1 MECAQNYLRNINMTF
16 KHCGTMLG
24 GRNFH
29 KIIEDELIK
38 ASKELTLSY
47 DQSGIHVS
55 EITRCSR
62 LSYFERMD
70 PFVDESSNALRN
82 IFRGSV
88 TKLLNGKTKQYKIDD
103 LTIYATV
110 DLLVSNDLVVNLV
123 PVSKLPDYPHPNDLL
138 YANACMF
145 IFEIH
150 GGFIVYFTPDGKFS
164 EFSVSP
170 SKRMF
175 EQVVRRARILH
186 LLLKEKKTPVVEP
199 SELCF
204 SCKYYQRC
212 FGQQKESEH
221 LLDILG
227 IGKKK

>member
-1 MECAQNYLRNINMTF
+1 MRM
-16 KHCGTMLG
+16 MLG

-29 KIIEDELIK
+29 KLIEDELIK
-38 ASKELTLSY
+38 ISKKLTLDY
-47 DQSGIHVS
+47 DSNGIHVY

-70 PFVDESSNALRN
+70 PFVDEYSNALSN
-82 IFRGSV
+82 IFKGSL
-88 TKLLNGKTKQYKIDD
+88 TKLLNGITREYKIDD
-103 LTIYATV
+103 FTLYATV
-110 DLLVSNDLVVNLV
+110 DLMIDNEMIINFV
-123 PVSKLPDYPHPNDLL
+123 PVSKLPEYPHPNDLL
-138 YANACMF
+138 YTNASMF
-145 IFEIH
+145 IFDIQ
-150 GGFIVYFTPDGKFS
+150 GGFIVYFTPEGKFV
-164 EFSVSP
+164 EFSVSE

-175 EQVVRRARILH
+175 EQVVRRARILY

-204 SCKYYQRC
+204 SCKYFQRC

>member
-1 MECAQNYLRNINMTF
+1 
-16 KHCGTMLG
+16 MLG

-29 KIIEDELIK
+29 KLIEDELIK
-38 ASKELTLSY
+38 ISKKLTLDY
-47 DQSGIHVS
+47 DSNGIHVS

-70 PFVDESSNALRN
+70 PFVDEYSNALSN
-82 IFRGSV
+82 ISKGSL
-88 TKLLNGKTKQYKIDD
+88 TKLLNGITREYKVDD
-103 LTIYATV
+103 FTIYATV
-110 DLLVSNDLVVNLV
+110 DLMIANEMIINFVL
-123 PVSKLPDYPHPNDLL
+123 VSKLPEYPNPNDLL
-138 YANACMF
+138 YTNASMF
-145 IFEIH
+145 IFDIQ
-150 GGFIVYFTPDGKFS
+150 GGFIVYFTPEGKFV
-164 EFSVSP
+164 EFSVSE

-175 EQVVRRARILH
+175 EQVVRRARILY

-204 SCKYYQRC
+204 SCKYFQRC

-221 LLDILG
+221 LADILG

>member
-1 MECAQNYLRNINMTF
+1 MRM
-16 KHCGTMLG
+16 MLG

-29 KIIEDELIK
+29 KLIEDELIK
-38 ASKELTLSY
+38 ISKKLTLDY
-47 DQSGIHVS
+47 DSNGIHVY

-70 PFVDESSNALRN
+70 PFVDEYSNALSN
-82 IFRGSV
+82 ISKGSL
-88 TKLLNGKTKQYKIDD
+88 TKLLNGITREYKVDD
-103 LTIYATV
+103 FTIYATV
-110 DLLVSNDLVVNLV
+110 DLMIDNEMIINFV
-123 PVSKLPDYPHPNDLL
+123 PVSKLPEYPHPNDLL
-138 YANACMF
+138 YTNASMF
-145 IFEIH
+145 IFDIQ
-150 GGFIVYFTPDGKFS
+150 GGFIVYFTPEGKFV
-164 EFSVSP
+164 EFSVSE

-175 EQVVRRARILH
+175 EQVVRRARILY

-204 SCKYYQRC
+204 SCKYFQRC

>member
-1 MECAQNYLRNINMTF
+1 
-16 KHCGTMLG
+16 MLG

-29 KIIEDELIK
+29 KLIEDELIK
-38 ASKELTLSY
+38 ISKKLTLDY
-47 DQSGIHVS
+47 DSNGIHVS
-55 EITRCSR
+55 EITRCTR

-70 PFVDESSNALRN
+70 PFVDEYSNALSN
-82 IFRGSV
+82 IFKGSL
-88 TKLLNGKTKQYKIDD
+88 TKLLNGITREYKIDD

-110 DLLVSNDLVVNLV
+110 DLMIDNEMIINFI
-123 PVSKLPDYPHPNDLL
+123 PVSKLPESPHPNDLL
-138 YANACMF
+138 YTNASMF
-145 IFEIH
+145 IFGIQ
-150 GGFIVYFTPDGKFS
+150 GGFIVYFTPEGKFV
-164 EFSVSP
+164 EFSVSE

-175 EQVVRRARILH
+175 EQVVRRARILY

-204 SCKYYQRC
+204 SCKYFQRC

>member
-1 MECAQNYLRNINMTF
+1 MRI
-16 KHCGTMLG
+16 MLG

-29 KIIEDELIK
+29 KLIEDELVKI
-38 ASKELTLSY
+38 SKKLTLDY
-47 DQSGIHVS
+47 DSNGIHVY

-70 PFVDESSNALRN
+70 PFVDEYSNALSN
-82 IFRGSV
+82 ISKGSL
-88 TKLLNGKTKQYKIDD
+88 TKLLNGITREYKVDD
-103 LTIYATV
+103 FTIYATV
-110 DLLVSNDLVVNLV
+110 DLMIDNEMIINFV
-123 PVSKLPDYPHPNDLL
+123 PVSKLPEYPHPNDLL
-138 YANACMF
+138 YTNASMF
-145 IFEIH
+145 IFDIQ
-150 GGFIVYFTPDGKFS
+150 GGFIVYFTPEGKFV
-164 EFSVSP
+164 EFSVSE

-175 EQVVRRARILH
+175 EQVVRRARILY

-204 SCKYYQRC
+204 SCKYFQRC

>member
-1 MECAQNYLRNINMTF
+1 
-16 KHCGTMLG
+16 MLG

-29 KIIEDELIK
+29 KLIEDELIK
-38 ASKELTLSY
+38 ISKKLTLDY
-47 DQSGIHVS
+47 DSNGIHVS
-55 EITRCSR
+55 EITRCTR

-70 PFVDESSNALRN
+70 PFVDEYSNALSN
-82 IFRGSV
+82 ISKGSL
-88 TKLLNGKTKQYKIDD
+88 TKLLNGITREYKVDD

-110 DLLVSNDLVVNLV
+110 DLMIDNEMIINFI
-123 PVSKLPDYPHPNDLL
+123 PVSKLPEYPHPNDLL
-138 YANACMF
+138 YTNASMF
-145 IFEIH
+145 IFDIQ
-150 GGFIVYFTPDGKFS
+150 GGFIVYFTPEGKFV
-164 EFSVSP
+164 EFSVSE

-175 EQVVRRARILH
+175 EQVVRRARILY

-204 SCKYYQRC
+204 SCKYFQRC
-212 FGQQKESEH
+212 FGQQNESEH

>member
-1 MECAQNYLRNINMTF
+1 
-16 KHCGTMLG
+16 MLG

-29 KIIEDELIK
+29 KLIEDELIK
-38 ASKELTLSY
+38 ISKKLTLDY
-47 DQSGIHVS
+47 DSNGIHVY

-70 PFVDESSNALRN
+70 PFVDEYSNALSN
-82 IFRGSV
+82 ISKGSL
-88 TKLLNGKTKQYKIDD
+88 TKLLNGITREYKVDD
-103 LTIYATV
+103 FTIYATV
-110 DLLVSNDLVVNLV
+110 DLMIDNEMIINFV
-123 PVSKLPDYPHPNDLL
+123 PVSKLPEYPHPNDLL
-138 YANACMF
+138 YTNASMF
-145 IFEIH
+145 IFDIQ
-150 GGFIVYFTPDGKFS
+150 GGFIVYFTPEGKFV
-164 EFSVSP
+164 EFSVSE

-175 EQVVRRARILH
+175 EQVVRRARILY

-204 SCKYYQRC
+204 SCKYFQRC

-221 LLDILG
+221 LVDILG

>member
-1 MECAQNYLRNINMTF
+1 MRM
-16 KHCGTMLG
+16 MLG

-29 KIIEDELIK
+29 KLIEDELIK
-38 ASKELTLSY
+38 ISKKLTLDY
-47 DQSGIHVS
+47 DSNGIHVY

-70 PFVDESSNALRN
+70 PFVDEYSNALSN
-82 IFRGSV
+82 ISKGSL
-88 TKLLNGKTKQYKIDD
+88 TKLLNGITREYKVDD
-103 LTIYATV
+103 FTIYATV
-110 DLLVSNDLVVNLV
+110 DLMIDNEMIINFV
-123 PVSKLPDYPHPNDLL
+123 PVSKLPEYPHPNDLL
-138 YANACMF
+138 YTNASMF
-145 IFEIH
+145 IFDIQ
-150 GGFIVYFTPDGKFS
+150 GGFIVYFTPEGKFI
-164 EFSVSP
+164 EFSVSE

-175 EQVVRRARILH
+175 EQVVRRARILY

-204 SCKYYQRC
+204 SCKYFQRC

-221 LLDILG
+221 LSEILG

>member
-1 MECAQNYLRNINMTF
+1 
-16 KHCGTMLG
+16 MLG

-29 KIIEDELIK
+29 KLIEDELIK
-38 ASKELTLSY
+38 ISKKLTLDY
-47 DQSGIHVS
+47 DSNGIHVS
-55 EITRCSR
+55 EITRCTR

-70 PFVDESSNALRN
+70 PFVDEYSNALSN
-82 IFRGSV
+82 ISKGSL
-88 TKLLNGKTKQYKIDD
+88 TKLLNGITREYKIDD

-110 DLLVSNDLVVNLV
+110 DLMIDNEMIINFV
-123 PVSKLPDYPHPNDLL
+123 PVSKLPEYPHPNDLL
-138 YANACMF
+138 YTNASMF
-145 IFEIH
+145 IFDIQ
-150 GGFIVYFTPDGKFS
+150 GGFIVYFTPEGKFVEFIVS
-164 EFSVSP
+164 E

-175 EQVVRRARILH
+175 EQVVRRARILY

-204 SCKYYQRC
+204 SCKYFQRC
-212 FGQQKESEH
+212 FGQQNESEH

>member
-1 MECAQNYLRNINMTF
+1 MRM
-16 KHCGTMLG
+16 MLG

-29 KIIEDELIK
+29 KLIEDELIK
-38 ASKELTLSY
+38 ISKKLTLDY
-47 DQSGIHVS
+47 DSNGIHVY

-70 PFVDESSNALRN
+70 PFVDEYSNALSN
-82 IFRGSV
+82 ISKGSL
-88 TKLLNGKTKQYKIDD
+88 TKLLNGITREYKIDD
-103 LTIYATV
+103 FTLYATV
-110 DLLVSNDLVVNLV
+110 DLMIDNEMIINFV
-123 PVSKLPDYPHPNDLL
+123 PVSKLPEYPHPNDLL
-138 YANACMF
+138 YTNASMF
-145 IFEIH
+145 VFDIQ
-150 GGFIVYFTPDGKFS
+150 GGFIVYFTPEGKFV
-164 EFSVSP
+164 EFSVSE

-175 EQVVRRARILH
+175 EQVVRRARILY

-204 SCKYYQRC
+204 SCKYFQRC

>member
-1 MECAQNYLRNINMTF
+1 
-16 KHCGTMLG
+16 MLG

-38 ASKELTLSY
+38 ASEQLTLDY
-47 DQSGIHVS
+47 DTSGIHVS

-62 LSYFERMD
+62 LSYFERVD
-70 PFVDESSNALRN
+70 PFVDESSNALRK
-82 IFRGSV
+82 IFGGSI
-88 TKLLNGKTKQYKIDD
+88 TRLLKGKTKQYKIDD
-103 LTIYATV
+103 LTIYATA
-110 DLLVSNDLVVNLV
+110 DLIVSNDIIVNLI

-138 YANACMF
+138 YANACLF

-150 GGFIVYFTPDGKFS
+150 GGFIVYFTPDGKFV
-164 EFSVSP
+164 EFSVLE

>member
-1 MECAQNYLRNINMTF
+1 
-16 KHCGTMLG
+16 MLG

-38 ASKELTLSY
+38 ISEKLTLDY
-47 DQSGIHVS
+47 DSNGIHVS
-55 EITRCSR
+55 EITRCTR

-70 PFVDESSNALRN
+70 PFVDEYSNALSN
-82 IFRGSV
+82 ISKGSL
-88 TKLLNGKTKQYKIDD
+88 TNLLNGITREYKVDD

-110 DLLVSNDLVVNLV
+110 DLMIDNEMIINFV
-123 PVSKLPDYPHPNDLL
+123 PVSKLPEYPHPNDLL
-138 YANACMF
+138 YTNASMF
-145 IFEIH
+145 IFDIQ
-150 GGFIVYFTPDGKFS
+150 GGFIVYFTPEGKFV
-164 EFSVSP
+164 EFSVSE

-175 EQVVRRARILH
+175 EQVVRRARILY

-204 SCKYYQRC
+204 SCKYFQRC

>member
-1 MECAQNYLRNINMTF
+1 
-16 KHCGTMLG
+16 MLG

-29 KIIEDELIK
+29 KLIEDELIK
-38 ASKELTLSY
+38 ASKELTSGY

-62 LSYFERMD
+62 LSYFERID

-103 LTIYATV
+103 LIIYATV
-110 DLLVSNDLVVNLV
+110 DLLVSNDLVVNLI

-138 YANACMF
+138 YTNACMF

-150 GGFIVYFTPDGKFS
+150 GGFIVYFTPDGKFA
-164 EFSVSP
+164 EFSVAP

-199 SELCF
+199 SEFCF

>member
-1 MECAQNYLRNINMTF
+1 
-16 KHCGTMLG
+16 MLG

-29 KIIEDELIK
+29 KLIGDELIK
-38 ASKELTLSY
+38 ISKKLTLDY
-47 DQSGIHVS
+47 DSNGIHVS
-55 EITRCSR
+55 EITRCTR

-70 PFVDESSNALRN
+70 PFVDEYSNALSN
-82 IFRGSV
+82 ISKGSL
-88 TKLLNGKTKQYKIDD
+88 TKLLNGITREYKIDD

-110 DLLVSNDLVVNLV
+110 DLMIDNDMIINFV
-123 PVSKLPDYPHPNDLL
+123 PVSILPEYPHPNDLL
-138 YANACMF
+138 YTNASMF
-145 IFEIH
+145 IFDIQ
-150 GGFIVYFTPDGKFS
+150 GGFIVYFTPEGKFV
-164 EFSVSP
+164 EFSVSE

-175 EQVVRRARILH
+175 EQVVRRARILY

-204 SCKYYQRC
+204 SCKYFQRC

>member
-1 MECAQNYLRNINMTF
+1 
-16 KHCGTMLG
+16 MLG

-29 KIIEDELIK
+29 KLIEDELIK
-38 ASKELTLSY
+38 ISKKLTLVY
-47 DQSGIHVS
+47 DSNGIHVS

-70 PFVDESSNALRN
+70 PFVDEYSNALSN
-82 IFRGSV
+82 ISKGSL
-88 TKLLNGKTKQYKIDD
+88 TKLLNGITREYKVDD

-110 DLLVSNDLVVNLV
+110 DLVIDNEMIINFV
-123 PVSKLPDYPHPNDLL
+123 PVSKIPEYPHPNDLL
-138 YANACMF
+138 YTNASMF
-145 IFEIH
+145 IFDIQ
-150 GGFIVYFTPDGKFS
+150 GGFIVYFTPEGKFV
-164 EFSVSP
+164 EFSVSE

-175 EQVVRRARILH
+175 EQVVRRARILS

-204 SCKYYQRC
+204 SCKYFQRC
-212 FGQQKESEH
+212 FQQKESEH
-221 LLDILG
+221 LVDILG